1 MTWVSDSAEGFS
13 FCLISNTGIQLIQLS
28 MTRACAGRAA
38 WGKEA
43 ADGETGT
50 AETDTAWLCH
60 RHSYVFFGLFIP
72 VGMSGEGMRE
82 IGGSRHSHDRRRK
95 GMKPIHYM
103 SRQKD

>member
-1 MTWVSDSAEGFS
+1 
-13 FCLISNTGIQLIQLS
+13 

-95 GMKPIHYM
+95 GMKSIHY
-103 SRQKD
+103 RQGRRIEKSSLKVPQSDLDIF